1 MNKILIYNN
10 QTKIA
15 ERMEPFFNS
24 EGYSV
29 ITAEDTE
36 DLIIKMQE
44 KDIQLIILD
53 VELHDKGWDRGIQMI
68 SELRHATSIPLI
80 VVSGQSAD
88 TAKIMALEAGAD
100 DYVTSGCNEL
110 ELLARVKSQIRRYQ
124 QLISMY
130 VNIDRIYRYED
141 LVIDDNLR
149 TVTVSGRNVRLTP
162 IEYKILRFLVQKK
175 GKVFS
180 NNQIYEE
187 IWKMQAFGADNTIAV
202 HVRHIREKIEKDPKE
217 PKYIKVV
224 WGVGYKVG

>member
-29 ITAEDTE
+29 ITAEDIE

-53 VELHDKGWDRGIQMI
+53 VELYDKGLDRGIQMI

-149 TVTVSGRNVRLTP
+149 TVMVSGRNVRLTP

>member
-1 MNKILIYNN
+1 MKKILIYNN

-29 ITAEDTE
+29 ITAEDIE

-44 KDIQLIILD
+44 KDVQLIILD
-53 VELHDKGWDRGIQMI
+53 VELHDKGLDRGLQMI

-149 TVTVSGRNVRLTP
+149 TVMVSGRNVRLTP

>member
-29 ITAEDTE
+29 ITAEDIE
-36 DLIIKMQE
+36 DLIIKMKE

>member
-1 MNKILIYNN
+1 MKKILIYNN

-29 ITAEDTE
+29 ITAEDIE

-53 VELHDKGWDRGIQMI
+53 VELHDKGLDRGIQMI

-149 TVTVSGRNVRLTP
+149 TVMVSGRNVRLTP

>member
-29 ITAEDTE
+29 ITAEDIE

-180 NNQIYEE
+180 NSQIYEE

>member
-29 ITAEDTE
+29 ITAEDIE

-124 QLISMY
+124 QLISM
-130 VNIDRIYRYED
+130 
-141 LVIDDNLR
+141 
-149 TVTVSGRNVRLTP
+149 
-162 IEYKILRFLVQKK
+162 
-175 GKVFS
+175 
-180 NNQIYEE
+180 
-187 IWKMQAFGADNTIAV
+187 
-202 HVRHIREKIEKDPKE
+202 
-217 PKYIKVV
+217 
-224 WGVGYKVG
+224 

>member
-29 ITAEDTE
+29 ITAEDIE

-149 TVTVSGRNVRLTP
+149 TVMVSGRNVRLTP

>member
-29 ITAEDTE
+29 ITAEDIE

-141 LVIDDNLR
+141 LVIDDKLR

>member
-29 ITAEDTE
+29 ITAEDIE

-53 VELHDKGWDRGIQMI
+53 VELHDKGLDRGIQMI

-149 TVTVSGRNVRLTP
+149 TVMVSGRNVRLTP